1 MGCHFLNPP
10 NRASSGSSRNASDT
24 RRDQTSTQKCV
35 TPLPHNLQKYCEK
48 AAEKP
53 SEEEEED
60 VRDDREDEKPTVV
73 VLGTGDLTQEEADR
87 WGEEKEKK
95 DEETAI
101 AEGKITFKKPV
112 KRSAE
117 EKSNLDASTSTKKRK
132 DDKSDKK
139 SKMKKVKNS
148 SLLSFGDDEE
158 EEDG

>member
-1 MGCHFLNPP
+1 MAGRGRHGVSFSKPSEPSFIRQFKERVGYKEGPDIN
-10 NRASSGSSRNASDT
+10 T
-24 RRDQTSTQKCV
+24 K
-35 TPLPHNLQKYCEK
+35 K